1 METVLL
7 LWQYPPSVA
16 ENYSV
21 AVRDINAVLLE
32 KQQQLLA
39 RAEETRLELLLPLPQ
54 PNACEFPTS
63 WKSKMTGIEAAVQ
76 EKRDTLVR
84 RRRDAKQAQEDED
97 YRLQYHEEAV
107 ARIVERHSQ
116 RQQSPPPSPALSMP
130 QPSSSSDSDSETGE
144 PRRPRRGVPRTQK
157 LVDNSQTEREM
168 AAARSK
174 PMKRRLGEEGFS
186 GSSSGDVAS
195 A

>member
-1 METVLL
+1 
-7 LWQYPPSVA
+7 
-16 ENYSV
+16 
-21 AVRDINAVLLE
+21 
-32 KQQQLLA
+32 
-39 RAEETRLELLLPLPQ
+39 
-54 PNACEFPTS
+54 
-63 WKSKMTGIEAAVQ
+63 
-76 EKRDTLVR
+76 VR
-84 RRRDAKQAQEDED
+84 RRRDAKQAQKDED

-174 PMKRRLGEEGFS
+174 LMKRQLGEEGFS

-195 A
+195 ADAYVPPPSSAVLLDNDLSLVRLKAPHWTVLRPKRQG